1 MQVSRNVVKIYFLLR
16 LRAERLFLLFFCM
29 TESLQIINR
38 HRGSLLKLL
47 EKKPAFGES
56 CTNVC
61 HDLMCSWPVLHA
73 HYYQDDFSHAPP
85 SSFHSQKFT
94 FFIQSQ
100 NFPDHTLQNV
110 TGPGDTKWIFLSN
123 KFGKHFISTIGYLLT
138 EITKRSLGQNM
149 RVLERQAAE
158 GEFIL

>member
-38 HRGSLLKLL
+38 HRGSLLKIL
-47 EKKPAFGES
+47 EETSAFGES

-61 HDLMCSWPVLHA
+61 HDLVCSWPILYA
-73 HYYQDDFSHAPP
+73 HYYQDDFSHA
-85 SSFHSQKFT
+85 SSSCSHSQKFT

-100 NFPDHTLQNV
+100 HFPKCTLKNI
-110 TGPGDTKWIFLSN
+110 TDPGDVKWIFLSS
-123 KFGKHFISTIGYLLT
+123 KFGKHFTGYLLS
-138 EITKRSLGQNM
+138 EITKRSLWQNR
-149 RVLERQAAE
+149 RVLERQAKE
-158 GEFIL
+158 EDFIL